1 MVINCKAHISLN
13 SAIWI
18 EYYPCSAG
26 VSSLTVQPMVTA
38 SQTGTQGAPAR
49 SLPFPPAGM
58 NVSQLPQFIPHSPPH
73 QNIVSSHVPQLHCQ
87 IQTLRLI
94 ILAPNINQQ
103 IVVSSLHIIRPLFH
117 MLNQGQDLS
126 GILSMPHLSRY
137 TVRRG

>member
-1 MVINCKAHISLN
+1 MQSQSQSQFVQEPPYTSPRPISDSAPMPLPPLGDAVVINCKAHISLN

-58 NVSQLPQFIPHSPPH
+58 NVSQLPPIYSSFPTSPK
-73 QNIVSSHVPQLHCQ
+73 HC
-87 IQTLRLI
+87 
-94 ILAPNINQQ
+94 
-103 IVVSSLHIIRPLFH
+103 
-117 MLNQGQDLS
+117 
-126 GILSMPHLSRY
+126 ILSRSPTTLPNPNTTSY
-137 TVRRG
+137 NPGS